1 MGSIFKFAL
10 RNVFRNSRRTFLT
23 AASIFTAAIV
33 VALLIGVSNGRLEN
47 VDRNY
52 IDYQTGNLKITSTDY
67 VSDEQFLP
75 VDDTMTSTGPLISK
89 IKELPGVSAVEQRV
103 RFGILLGNDQD
114 TVQAFGI
121 GADLE
126 SPRLDLADKLL
137 RPGKIDKEGLYLG
150 YDLAGKLHLS
160 PGDDIL
166 IATKTSSGG
175 LNGIK
180 ARVKGLLSFG
190 VGMFDSKFF
199 FLDMRAARKL
209 LKLQDQDTEIYIFT
223 KKGFSSS
230 AVEGRISAFLPKKD
244 IVRNIGDQVGALYY
258 LMQSARYIY
267 FFIELLII
275 MLASFVIISTMMQ
288 AVFER
293 MREIGTLK
301 AMGMSDSEIFT
312 NFTFE
317 GAVIGAIGA
326 VPGGLLGYLLV
337 LWLSATGLNYKQ
349 AMSNTDMPFNYIV
362 YPSISFDIV
371 VITIIMTVIV
381 SSAAAMIPARSAG
394 KLMPAEAL
402 RKL

>member
-1 MGSIFKFAL
+1 
-10 RNVFRNSRRTFLT
+10 
-23 AASIFTAAIV
+23 
-33 VALLIGVSNGRLEN
+33 
-47 VDRNY
+47 
-52 IDYQTGNLKITSTDY
+52 
-67 VSDEQFLP
+67 
-75 VDDTMTSTGPLISK
+75 
-89 IKELPGVSAVEQRV
+89 
-103 RFGILLGNDQD
+103 
-114 TVQAFGI
+114 
-121 GADLE
+121 
-126 SPRLDLADKLL
+126 
-137 RPGKIDKEGLYLG
+137 
-150 YDLAGKLHLS
+150 
-160 PGDDIL
+160 
-166 IATKTSSGG
+166 
-175 LNGIK
+175 
-180 ARVKGLLSFG
+180 
-190 VGMFDSKFF
+190 
-199 FLDMRAARKL
+199 MRAARKL